1 MMVKRVLMEA
11 ITMAMAMLIITG
23 QGSTE
28 GKVGQKHLMFGQNLR
43 SCESDC
49 RGGEPSAACGILTGE
64 TKQRALAGGG
74 IAGRDG
80 DAEAKREEGLHTFH
94 QQSWHAHH

>member
-1 MMVKRVLMEA
+1 MMVKRVMMEA

-43 SCESDC
+43 SRVSDRRNGGAPGLGLGSQ
-49 RGGEPSAACGILTGE
+49 RGSPMAW
-64 TKQRALAGGG
+64 RA
-74 IAGRDG
+74 
-80 DAEAKREEGLHTFH
+80 
-94 QQSWHAHH
+94 